1 MATKKFTEWIHWRD
15 VINPTLVSHANDIDS
30 VKIIS
35 WLNKEE
41 LAEYEL
47 QDTFEDL
54 NDLAD
59 YLLGTDYDPNEI
71 ELTEEEFDT
80 ICNQTIW
87 NNETNWND

>member
-1 MATKKFTEWIHWRD
+1 MATKKFTEWIHWRN
-15 VINPTLVSHANDIDS
+15 VINPTLVSKAGDLES
-30 VKIIS
+30 VRVIS
-35 WLNKEE
+35 GLNEDE

-47 QDTFEDL
+47 QFSFEDL

-87 NNETNWND
+87 ND